1 MIIEI
6 IIGGIKEINKLIVI
20 SKINSFMIIKII
32 KEITIILDN
41 QEEVWIIKKEVI
53 KTEEV
58 KTEEVKTGV
67 INKMKII
74 KIEEIIDTFK
84 II

>member
-1 MIIEI
+1 MMIIEI
-6 IIGGIKEINKLIVI
+6 IKGAIKEINKLIVI

-53 KTEEV
+53 KTEG
-58 KTEEVKTGV
+58 VKTGV

>member
-1 MIIEI
+1 MMIIEI
-6 IIGGIKEINKLIVI
+6 IKGVIKEINKLIVI

-53 KTEEV
+53 KTEG
-58 KTEEVKTGV
+58 VKTGV